1 MELATLGS
9 TFLPALTVLAIGAF
23 ADRVLE
29 GYTRPLVACGGAILA
44 GLTVLAEYHAVDQ
57 ESRVYGAVRIVL
69 AVAIYATAFGVFGVM
84 FQGDIDLVIS
94 VLAIGF
100 ASWLLATSLLREGG
114 SVGEEAFLAGLAVGI
129 SVAEL
134 RAILYFLPI
143 EGVLGGAILL
153 VGFHVAAGIVHHLLD
168 RDLSVGTVAEY
179 ATVMVAAVAAVV
191 TAGVVD

>member
-1 MELATLGS
+1 MTPTTPPGTAK
-9 TFLPALTVLAIGAF
+9 AF
-23 ADRVLE
+23 
-29 GYTRPLVACGGAILA
+29 
-44 GLTVLAEYHAVDQ
+44 
-57 ESRVYGAVRIVL
+57 
-69 AVAIYATAFGVFGVM
+69 
-84 FQGDIDLVIS
+84 
-94 VLAIGF
+94 
-100 ASWLLATSLLREGG
+100 SWLLATSLLREGG